1 MRTGS
6 PVPAPRLF
14 FIRHGETDWNAE
26 GRLQGQHDIPINAR
40 GREQAAQTGRRL
52 LNLRPD
58 VARLPWVVSPLHRTR
73 ETAEIARTTIGLSR
87 DGYTIE
93 ERLKEISFGRLEGM
107 TWKDVRRSDPDL
119 ARSREADKWRFVAP
133 EGESYAS
140 LTERVAPWTQSVET
154 DTVVVSHGGVARA
167 LMRLLCDVPVE
178 KASMADI
185 WQGRV
190 LVFEAGRY
198 SWI

>member
-1 MRTGS
+1 MRAGS

-93 ERLKEISFGRLEGM
+93 DRLKEISFGRLEGM
-107 TWKDVRRSDPDL
+107 TWKDVRRADPDL
-119 ARSREADKWRFVAP
+119 ARSREADKWRFLAP

-140 LTERVAPWTQSVET
+140 LTERVAPWAQSVET

-198 SWI
+198 SWV

>member
-1 MRTGS
+1 MRAGS

-87 DGYTIE
+87 DGYAIE

-107 TWKDVRRSDPDL
+107 TWKEVRQSDPDL
-119 ARSREADKWRFVAP
+119 ARSREADKWRFMAP

-140 LTERVAPWTQSVET
+140 LTERVAPWAQSVET

-198 SWI
+198 SWV